1 MEILNIFNGKG
12 SELRLCL
19 YIGTKIRWW
28 LAKSPLVILLLFSL
42 VGKTQSASFEG
53 TSDVKKHSNPFF
65 DICQRQL
72 ADYPLLKA
80 EIDKSYSLG
89 SDVSVLLSDIKKS
102 FGKPIS
108 EKKIRDY
115 LSITNKNED
124 AENSWLYSFNKA
136 CNYST
141 IYSSM
146 QWNIHVL
153 ADLAKKITAINIRP
167 IIETSDFSLTHVP
180 FYFEYFTND
189 EDTQKALWN
198 LTGTGTPKSKIQ
210 KLMAGIDGVYG
221 DIETIKQRNQEN
233 LLVYRYRYNATTFIA
248 SRVAPWEF
256 ISIVIWEFNDQDR
269 LINLTVR

>member
-1 MEILNIFNGKG
+1 MHSMANNLNYGFFYNG
-12 SELRLCL
+12 
-19 YIGTKIRWW
+19 IKIRLW
-28 LAKSPLVILLLFSL
+28 LTRSPLVILLLFSL
-42 VGKTQSASFEG
+42 VGKAQSASFESA
-53 TSDVKKHSNPFF
+53 SDVKAHLNPFF

-72 ADYPLLKA
+72 TDYPLLKA
-80 EIDKSYSLG
+80 EIDKHYSFG
-89 SDVSVLLSDIKKS
+89 SDVSVLLPDIKKG

-108 EKKIRDY
+108 EKKVRDY

-124 AENSWLYSFNKA
+124 TENSWLYSFNKA
-136 CNYST
+136 CNYSP
-141 IYSSM
+141 IYSL
-146 QWNIHVL
+146 QWNIHIL
-153 ADLAKKITAINIRP
+153 ADLTKKITAINIRP

-198 LTGTGTPKSKIQ
+198 LTGAGTAKSKIQ

-221 DIETIKQRNQEN
+221 DIETIKPRNQEN
-233 LLVYRYRYNATTFIA
+233 LLIYRYRYNATTFIA

-269 LINLTVR
+269 LIDLTVR

>member
-1 MEILNIFNGKG
+1 MVKNLNSYSVYNYIKRK
-12 SELRLCL
+12 RLF
-19 YIGTKIRWW
+19 
-28 LAKSPLVILLLFSL
+28 AVSPLVILFLFSL
-42 VGKTQSASFEG
+42 VGKAQAASFAEA
-53 TSDVKKHSNPFF
+53 SDVEAHSNPFF
-65 DICQRQL
+65 DICQRQI

-80 EIDKSYSLG
+80 EIDKRYSLG
-89 SDVSVLLSDIKKS
+89 SDVSVLLPDIKKG

-108 EKKIRDY
+108 EKKVRDY

-124 AENSWLYSFNKA
+124 TENSWFYSFNKA
-136 CNYST
+136 CNYSP
-141 IYSSM
+141 IYSM
-146 QWNIHVL
+146 QWNIHIL
-153 ADLAKKITAINIRP
+153 ADVTKKITAINIRP

-269 LINLTVR
+269 LIDLTVR